1 MMIPGGTQSVLT
13 ESMRYK
19 LFTFKTLMG
28 CTGVDHVHLL
38 FNILAHYDRPSHY
51 P

>member
-1 MMIPGGTQSVLT
+1 MMISAGAQYELT
-13 ESMRYK
+13 ESMRYI
-19 LFTFKTLMG
+19 LFTLKTLVDF
-28 CTGVDHVHLL
+28 TGVDHVHLL